1 MAEILELTRVD
12 QRRADTSTEIAGF
25 YEAVFPPV
33 ARLVRR
39 LGGSMEEAKD
49 IFHDALII
57 YWEQQ
62 AQNPGKINRSQ
73 AGYVMGI
80 VKNLCLRQYECSK
93 KLMTLSEAEKD
104 IPIPADFYPTVSQ
117 RRVLRVLE
125 VAGRKCLDLLRAF
138 YYQMMPVRKI
148 ARDFGYA
155 NEHTTSVQKYKCL
168 DKIKKV
174 IAEKSLS
181 YEDFLEQNALDRAIS
196 VDSDDSG
203 KATEG

>member
-1 MAEILELTRVD
+1 MAEVLESTRVV
-12 QRRADTSTEIAGF
+12 QSPANTSTEIAGF
-25 YEAVFPPV
+25 YEAVFPLV
-33 ARLVRR
+33 SRLVRR

-62 AQNPGKINRSQ
+62 LQNPGKINRSQ
-73 AGYVMGI
+73 VGYVMGI
-80 VKNLCLRQYECSK
+80 VRNLCLRQYERSK
-93 KLMTLSEAEKD
+93 KMITLSESEKD

-117 RRVLRVLE
+117 RRLLQVLE
-125 VAGRKCLDLLRAF
+125 IAGRKCLDLLRAF
-138 YYQMMPVRKI
+138 YHQMMPVRKI

-181 YEDFLEQNALDRAIS
+181 YEDFLE
-196 VDSDDSG
+196 
-203 KATEG
+203 